1 MIMRRSSSALQV
13 TFSQL
18 CHVKTLQSFFCR
30 HILTTGQRKQLLAV
44 YSFYAVFRLW
54 FILLEKE
61 SHLSFSPWG
70 FVFPFFPHLSFF
82 IFWFKFCL
90 ILSWRVLSTTSL
102 KFAWLHLSSFFVPFV
117 LVLFLYFFF
126 FLASEPRLTSCRGR
140 NRTGLKNKR
149 VWVCVCLRVRLT
161 RSLFSLSESE
171 MLHYTLVNLTAPT
184 LPVRPLTLTISL
196 TCMET
201 NTHMHTQCRNTRQ
214 DNVNTFVYLPF
225 STEKWQLWN

>member
-18 CHVKTLQSFFCR
+18 CHVKTLQSFFCT

-44 YSFYAVFRLW
+44 YSFYAVFCLW
-54 FILLEKE
+54 FILLEEE

-117 LVLFLYFFF
+117 FVLFLYFFF
-126 FLASEPRLTSCRGR
+126 SCFGTSPDVLSRPEQDR
-140 NRTGLKNKR
+140 PEEQT
-149 VWVCVCLRVRLT
+149 CV
-161 RSLFSLSESE
+161 SLCVFAGEADTVS
-171 MLHYTLVNLTAPT
+171 V
-184 LPVRPLTLTISL
+184 
-196 TCMET
+196 
-201 NTHMHTQCRNTRQ
+201 
-214 DNVNTFVYLPF
+214 
-225 STEKWQLWN
+225 